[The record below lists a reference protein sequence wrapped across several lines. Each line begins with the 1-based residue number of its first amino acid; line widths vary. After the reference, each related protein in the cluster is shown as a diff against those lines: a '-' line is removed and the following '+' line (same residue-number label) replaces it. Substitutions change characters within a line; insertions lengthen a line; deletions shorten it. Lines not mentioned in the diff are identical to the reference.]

1 MEFQNLSNEISLA
14 KKAAKKSGTLLIKN
28 KSEFNLRLNSNS
40 KDTKLKA
47 DIESEDL
54 IKTIITEKS
63 SFPILAEESGKS
75 NDDLGDTCWVIDPLD
90 GTANFSRD
98 IPICCVSIG
107 LVCNMKPIL
116 GVIYDFNNDDLYKAN
131 NITKEAFL
139 NNKEIEVS
147 KIDNKNEAV
156 LVTGLP
162 VNTNYENDSLKKM
175 IEDMQTWKKVRMIG
189 SAAIASCYI
198 ASGKAELYKENGLF
212 LWDIIAGAAIIE
224 SSGGNAKINNF
235 KDNFQVCLLYTSP
248 SPRDCT

>member
-1 MEFQNLSNEISLA
+1 MTKNDYSQELSYAVE
-14 KKAAKKSGTLLIKN
+14 AALNAGKYLLKN
-28 KSEFNLRLNSNS
+28 KSNLNVRIESGP
-40 KDTKLKA
+40 KDTKLQA
-47 DIESEDL
+47 DVEAENL
-54 IKTIITEKS
+54 IKQSIS
-63 SFPILAEESGKS
+63 SISKYPILAEESGKS
-75 NDDLGDTCWVIDPLD
+75 VENLGDTFWVIDPLD

-198 ASGKAELYKENGLF
+198 ASGKAELYKENGVF

-224 SSGGNAKINNF
+224 SSGGNAKINNV
-235 KDNFQVCLLYTSP
+235 KDNFQVDIVFSN
-248 SPRDCT
+248 SHISE

>member
-1 MEFQNLSNEISLA
+1 MIKNNYSQELSYA
-14 KKAAKKSGTLLIKN
+14 VDAALNAGKYLLKN
-28 KSEFNLRLNSNS
+28 KSKLNVRIESRP
-40 KDTKLKA
+40 KDTKLQA
-47 DIESEDL
+47 DVEAENL
-54 IKTIITEKS
+54 IKQSISCISKY
-63 SFPILAEESGKS
+63 PILAEESGKS
-75 NDDLGDTCWVIDPLD
+75 VENLGDIFWVIDPLD

-147 KIDNKNEAV
+147 KIDTKNEAV

-198 ASGKAELYKENGLF
+198 ASGKAELYKENGVF

-224 SSGGNAKINNF
+224 SSGGNAKINNV
-235 KDNFQVCLLYTSP
+235 KDNFQVDIVFSNSYISE
-248 SPRDCT
+248 

>member
-1 MEFQNLSNEISLA
+1 MIKNNYSQELSYA
-14 KKAAKKSGTLLIKN
+14 VDAALNAGKYLLKN
-28 KSEFNLRLNSNS
+28 KSKLNVRIESRP
-40 KDTKLKA
+40 KDTKLQA
-47 DIESEDL
+47 DVEAENL
-54 IKTIITEKS
+54 IKQSISCISKY
-63 SFPILAEESGKS
+63 PILAEESGKS
-75 NDDLGDTCWVIDPLD
+75 VENLGDIFWVIDPLD

-147 KIDNKNEAV
+147 KIDSKNEAV

-162 VNTNYENDSLKKM
+162 VNTNYDNDSLKKM

-198 ASGKAELYKENGLF
+198 ASGKAELYKENGVF

-224 SSGGNAKINNF
+224 SSGGNAKINKV
-235 KDNFQVCLLYTSP
+235 KDNFQVDIVFSN
-248 SPRDCT
+248 SHISE

>member
-1 MEFQNLSNEISLA
+1 MIKNDYSQELSYA
-14 KKAAKKSGTLLIKN
+14 VDAALNAGKYLLKN
-28 KSEFNLRLNSNS
+28 KSKLNVRIESRP
-40 KDTKLKA
+40 KDTKLQA
-47 DIESEDL
+47 DVEAENL
-54 IKTIITEKS
+54 IKQSIS
-63 SFPILAEESGKS
+63 SISKYPILAEESGKS
-75 NDDLGDTCWVIDPLD
+75 VENLGDTFWVIDPLD

-147 KIDNKNEAV
+147 KIDSKNEAV

-198 ASGKAELYKENGLF
+198 ASGKAELYKENGVF

-224 SSGGNAKINNF
+224 SSGGNAKINNV
-235 KDNFQVCLLYTSP
+235 KDNFQVDIVFSN
-248 SPRDCT
+248 SHISE

>member
-1 MEFQNLSNEISLA
+1 MIKNDYSQELSYAVE
-14 KKAAKKSGTLLIKN
+14 AALNAGKYLLKN
-28 KSEFNLRLNSNS
+28 KSKLNVRIESRP
-40 KDTKLKA
+40 KDTKLQA
-47 DIESEDL
+47 DVESENL
-54 IKTIITEKS
+54 IKQSIS
-63 SFPILAEESGKS
+63 SISKYPILAEESGKS
-75 NDDLGDTCWVIDPLD
+75 VENLGDIFWVIDPLD

-147 KIDNKNEAV
+147 KIDSKNEAV

-162 VNTNYENDSLKKM
+162 VNTNYDNDSLKKM

-198 ASGKAELYKENGLF
+198 ASGKAELYKENGVF

-224 SSGGNAKINNF
+224 SSGGNAKINNI
-235 KDNFQVCLLYTSP
+235 KDNFQVDIVFSNSYISE
-248 SPRDCT
+248 

>member
-1 MEFQNLSNEISLA
+1 MIKNDYSQELSYAVE
-14 KKAAKKSGTLLIKN
+14 AALNAGKYLLKN
-28 KSEFNLRLNSNS
+28 KSKLNTKIESRP
-40 KDTKLKA
+40 KDTKLQA
-47 DIESEDL
+47 DVEAENL
-54 IKTIITEKS
+54 IKKS
-63 SFPILAEESGKS
+63 ISSISKYPILAEESGKS
-75 NDDLGDTCWVIDPLD
+75 LENLGDTFWVIDPLD

-147 KIDNKNEAV
+147 KIDSKNEAV

-162 VNTNYENDSLKKM
+162 VNTNYDNDSLKKM

-198 ASGKAELYKENGLF
+198 ASGKAELYKENGVF

-224 SSGGNAKINNF
+224 SSGGNAKINNV
-235 KDNFQVCLLYTSP
+235 KDNFQVDIVFSNSYISE
-248 SPRDCT
+248 

>member
-1 MEFQNLSNEISLA
+1 MTKNDYSQELSYA
-14 KKAAKKSGTLLIKN
+14 VDAALNAGKYLLKN
-28 KSEFNLRLNSNS
+28 KSNLNVRIESGP
-40 KDTKLKA
+40 KDTKLQA
-47 DIESEDL
+47 DVEAENL
-54 IKTIITEKS
+54 IKQSIS
-63 SFPILAEESGKS
+63 SISKYPILAEESGKS
-75 NDDLGDTCWVIDPLD
+75 VENLGDIFWVIDPLD

-116 GVIYDFNNDDLYKAN
+116 GVVYDFNNDDLYKAN

-198 ASGKAELYKENGLF
+198 ASGKAELYKENGVF

-224 SSGGNAKINNF
+224 SSGGNAKINNV
-235 KDNFQVCLLYTSP
+235 KDNFQVDIVFSN
-248 SPRDCT
+248 SHISE

>member
-1 MEFQNLSNEISLA
+1 MIKNDYSQELSYAVE
-14 KKAAKKSGTLLIKN
+14 AALNVGKYLLKN
-28 KSEFNLRLNSNS
+28 KSNLNVRIESGP
-40 KDTKLKA
+40 KDTKLQA
-47 DIESEDL
+47 DVEAENL
-54 IKTIITEKS
+54 IKQSIS
-63 SFPILAEESGKS
+63 SISKYPILAEESGKS
-75 NDDLGDTCWVIDPLD
+75 VENLGDTFWVIDPLD

-116 GVIYDFNNDDLYKAN
+116 GVVYDFNNDDLYKAN

-139 NNKEIEVS
+139 NNKEIGVS
-147 KIDNKNEAV
+147 KIDSKNEAV

-198 ASGKAELYKENGLF
+198 ASGKAELYKENGVF

-224 SSGGNAKINNF
+224 SSGGNAKINNV
-235 KDNFQVCLLYTSP
+235 KDNFQVDIVFSN
-248 SPRDCT
+248 SHISE

>member
-1 MEFQNLSNEISLA
+1 MIKNDYSQELSYAVE
-14 KKAAKKSGTLLIKN
+14 AALNAGKYLLKN
-28 KSEFNLRLNSNS
+28 KSKLNVRIESKP
-40 KDTKLKA
+40 KDTKLQA
-47 DIESEDL
+47 DVEAENL
-54 IKTIITEKS
+54 IKQSIS
-63 SFPILAEESGKS
+63 SISKYPILAEESGKS
-75 NDDLGDTCWVIDPLD
+75 VENLGDTFWVIDPLD

-198 ASGKAELYKENGLF
+198 ASGKAELYKENGVF

-224 SSGGNAKINNF
+224 SSGGNAKINNV
-235 KDNFQVCLLYTSP
+235 KDNFQVDIVFSN
-248 SPRDCT
+248 SHISE

>member
-1 MEFQNLSNEISLA
+1 MTKNDYSQELSYAVE
-14 KKAAKKSGTLLIKN
+14 AALNAGKYLLKN
-28 KSEFNLRLNSNS
+28 KSNLNVRIESGP
-40 KDTKLKA
+40 KDTKLQA
-47 DIESEDL
+47 DVEAENL
-54 IKTIITEKS
+54 IKKS
-63 SFPILAEESGKS
+63 ISPISKYPILAEESGKS
-75 NDDLGDTCWVIDPLD
+75 VENLGDTFWVIDPLD

-198 ASGKAELYKENGLF
+198 ASGKAELYKENGVF

-224 SSGGNAKINNF
+224 SSGGNAKINNV
-235 KDNFQVCLLYTSP
+235 KDNFQVDIVFSN
-248 SPRDCT
+248 SHISE

>member
-1 MEFQNLSNEISLA
+1 MIKNNYSQELSYAVE
-14 KKAAKKSGTLLIKN
+14 AALNAGKYLLKN
-28 KSEFNLRLNSNS
+28 KSNLNVRIESGP
-40 KDTKLKA
+40 KDTKLQA
-47 DIESEDL
+47 DVEAENL
-54 IKTIITEKS
+54 IKKS
-63 SFPILAEESGKS
+63 ISSISKYPILAEESGKS
-75 NDDLGDTCWVIDPLD
+75 VENLGDTFWVIDPLD
-90 GTANFSRD
+90 GTANFSRN

-116 GVIYDFNNDDLYKAN
+116 GVVYDFNNDDLYKAN

-147 KIDNKNEAV
+147 KIDSKNEAV

-198 ASGKAELYKENGLF
+198 ASGKAELYKENGVF

-235 KDNFQVCLLYTSP
+235 KDNFQVDIVFSN
-248 SPRDCT
+248 SHISE

>member
-1 MEFQNLSNEISLA
+1 MIKNDYSQELSYA
-14 KKAAKKSGTLLIKN
+14 VKAALNAGKYLLKN
-28 KSEFNLRLNSNS
+28 KSNLNVRIESGP
-40 KDTKLKA
+40 KDTKLQA
-47 DIESEDL
+47 DVEAENL
-54 IKTIITEKS
+54 IKQSIS
-63 SFPILAEESGKS
+63 SLSKYPILAEESGKS
-75 NDDLGDTCWVIDPLD
+75 VENLGDTFWVIDPLD

-107 LVCNMKPIL
+107 LVSNMKPIL

-147 KIDNKNEAV
+147 KIDSKNEAV

-198 ASGKAELYKENGLF
+198 ASGKAELYKENGVF

-224 SSGGNAKINNF
+224 SSGGNAKINNV
-235 KDNFQVCLLYTSP
+235 KDNFQVDIVFSN
-248 SPRDCT
+248 SHISE

>member
-1 MEFQNLSNEISLA
+1 MIKNNYSQELSYA
-14 KKAAKKSGTLLIKN
+14 VDAALNAGKYLLKN
-28 KSEFNLRLNSNS
+28 KSKLNVRIESRP
-40 KDTKLKA
+40 KDTKLQA
-47 DIESEDL
+47 DVEAENL
-54 IKTIITEKS
+54 IKQSISCISKY
-63 SFPILAEESGKS
+63 PILAEESGKS
-75 NDDLGDTCWVIDPLD
+75 VENLGDIFWVIDPLD

-147 KIDNKNEAV
+147 KVDTKNEAV

-198 ASGKAELYKENGLF
+198 ASGKAELYKENGVF

-224 SSGGNAKINNF
+224 SSGGNAKINNV
-235 KDNFQVCLLYTSP
+235 KDNFQVDIVFSNSYISE
-248 SPRDCT
+248 

>member
-1 MEFQNLSNEISLA
+1 MTKNDYSQELSYAVE
-14 KKAAKKSGTLLIKN
+14 AALNAGKYLLKN
-28 KSEFNLRLNSNS
+28 KSNLNVRIESGP
-40 KDTKLKA
+40 KDTKLQA
-47 DIESEDL
+47 DVEAENL
-54 IKTIITEKS
+54 IKKS
-63 SFPILAEESGKS
+63 ISPISKYPILAEESGKS
-75 NDDLGDTCWVIDPLD
+75 VENLGDTFWVIDPLD

-116 GVIYDFNNDDLYKAN
+116 GVVYDFNNDDLYKAN

-198 ASGKAELYKENGLF
+198 ASGKAELYKENGVF

-224 SSGGNAKINNF
+224 SSGGNAKINNV
-235 KDNFQVCLLYTSP
+235 KDNFQVDIVFSN
-248 SPRDCT
+248 SHISE

>member
-1 MEFQNLSNEISLA
+1 MIKNNYSQELSYA
-14 KKAAKKSGTLLIKN
+14 VDAALNAGKYLLKN
-28 KSEFNLRLNSNS
+28 KSKLNVRIESRP
-40 KDTKLKA
+40 KDTKLQA
-47 DIESEDL
+47 DVEAENL
-54 IKTIITEKS
+54 IKQSIS
-63 SFPILAEESGKS
+63 SISKYPILAEESGKS
-75 NDDLGDTCWVIDPLD
+75 VENLGDIFWVIDPLD

-147 KIDNKNEAV
+147 KIDSKNEAV

-198 ASGKAELYKENGLF
+198 ASGKAELYKENGVF

-224 SSGGNAKINNF
+224 SSGGNAKINNV
-235 KDNFQVCLLYTSP
+235 KDNFQVDIVFSNSYISE
-248 SPRDCT
+248 

>member
-1 MEFQNLSNEISLA
+1 MIKNDYSQELSYAVE
-14 KKAAKKSGTLLIKN
+14 AALNAGEYLLKN
-28 KSEFNLRLNSNS
+28 KSKLNVRIESRP
-40 KDTKLKA
+40 KDTKLQA
-47 DIESEDL
+47 DVEAENL
-54 IKTIITEKS
+54 IKQSIS
-63 SFPILAEESGKS
+63 SISKYPILAEESGKS
-75 NDDLGDTCWVIDPLD
+75 VENLGDTFWVIDPLD

-147 KIDNKNEAV
+147 KIDSKNEAV

-198 ASGKAELYKENGLF
+198 ASGKAELYKENGVF

-224 SSGGNAKINNF
+224 SSGGNAKINNV
-235 KDNFQVCLLYTSP
+235 KDNFQVDIVFSN
-248 SPRDCT
+248 SHISE

>member
-1 MEFQNLSNEISLA
+1 MIKNDYSQELSYA
-14 KKAAKKSGTLLIKN
+14 VDAALNAGKYLLKN
-28 KSEFNLRLNSNS
+28 KSKLNVRIESRP
-40 KDTKLKA
+40 KDTKLQA
-47 DIESEDL
+47 DVEAENL
-54 IKTIITEKS
+54 IKQSIS
-63 SFPILAEESGKS
+63 SISKYPILAEESGKS
-75 NDDLGDTCWVIDPLD
+75 VENLGDTFWVIDPLD

-147 KIDNKNEAV
+147 KIDSKNEAV

-162 VNTNYENDSLKKM
+162 VNTNYENDSLKKI

-198 ASGKAELYKENGLF
+198 ASGKAELYKENGVF

-224 SSGGNAKINNF
+224 SSGGNAKINNV
-235 KDNFQVCLLYTSP
+235 KDNFQVDIVFSNSYISE
-248 SPRDCT
+248 

>member
-1 MEFQNLSNEISLA
+1 MIKNDYSQELSYAVE
-14 KKAAKKSGTLLIKN
+14 AAINAGKYLLKN
-28 KSEFNLRLNSNS
+28 KSKLNVRIESRP
-40 KDTKLKA
+40 KDTKLQA
-47 DIESEDL
+47 DVEAENL
-54 IKTIITEKS
+54 IKQSIS
-63 SFPILAEESGKS
+63 SISKYPILAEESGKS
-75 NDDLGDTCWVIDPLD
+75 VENLGDTFWVIDPLD

-147 KIDNKNEAV
+147 KIDSKNEAV

-198 ASGKAELYKENGLF
+198 ASGKAELYKENGVF

-224 SSGGNAKINNF
+224 SSGGNAKINNV
-235 KDNFQVCLLYTSP
+235 KDNFQVDIVFSN
-248 SPRDCT
+248 SHISE

>member
-1 MEFQNLSNEISLA
+1 MIKNDYSQELSYAVE
-14 KKAAKKSGTLLIKN
+14 AALNAGKYLLKN
-28 KSEFNLRLNSNS
+28 KSKLNVRIESRP
-40 KDTKLKA
+40 KDTKLQA
-47 DIESEDL
+47 DVEAENL
-54 IKTIITEKS
+54 IKQSIS
-63 SFPILAEESGKS
+63 SISKFPILAEESGKS
-75 NDDLGDTCWVIDPLD
+75 VENLGDTFWVIDPLD

-147 KIDNKNEAV
+147 KIDSKNEAV

-198 ASGKAELYKENGLF
+198 ASGKAELYKENGVF

-224 SSGGNAKINNF
+224 SSGGNAKINNV
-235 KDNFQVCLLYTSP
+235 KDNFQVDIVFSN
-248 SPRDCT
+248 SHISE

>member
-1 MEFQNLSNEISLA
+1 MIKNNYSQELSYA
-14 KKAAKKSGTLLIKN
+14 VDAALNAGKYLLKN
-28 KSEFNLRLNSNS
+28 KSKLNVRIESRP
-40 KDTKLKA
+40 KDTKLQA
-47 DIESEDL
+47 DVEAENL
-54 IKTIITEKS
+54 IKQSISCISKY
-63 SFPILAEESGKS
+63 PILAEESGKS
-75 NDDLGDTCWVIDPLD
+75 VENLGDIFWVIDPLD

-147 KIDNKNEAV
+147 KIDSKNEAV

-198 ASGKAELYKENGLF
+198 ASGKAELYKENGVF

-224 SSGGNAKINNF
+224 SSGGNAKINNV
-235 KDNFQVCLLYTSP
+235 KDNFQVDIVFSNSYISE
-248 SPRDCT
+248 

>member
-1 MEFQNLSNEISLA
+1 MTKNDYSQELSYAVE
-14 KKAAKKSGTLLIKN
+14 AALNAGKYLLKN
-28 KSEFNLRLNSNS
+28 KSNLNVRIESGP
-40 KDTKLKA
+40 KDTKLQA
-47 DIESEDL
+47 DVEAENL
-54 IKTIITEKS
+54 IKQSISCISKY
-63 SFPILAEESGKS
+63 PILAEESGKS
-75 NDDLGDTCWVIDPLD
+75 VENLGDIFWVIDPLD

-198 ASGKAELYKENGLF
+198 ASGKAELYKENGVF

-224 SSGGNAKINNF
+224 SSGGNAKINNV
-235 KDNFQVCLLYTSP
+235 KDNFQVDIVFSN
-248 SPRDCT
+248 SHISE

>member
-1 MEFQNLSNEISLA
+1 MIKNDYSQELSYAVE
-14 KKAAKKSGTLLIKN
+14 AALNAGKYLLKN
-28 KSEFNLRLNSNS
+28 KSNLNVRIESGP
-40 KDTKLKA
+40 KDTKLQA
-47 DIESEDL
+47 DVEAENL
-54 IKTIITEKS
+54 IKKS
-63 SFPILAEESGKS
+63 ISPISKYPILAEESGKS
-75 NDDLGDTCWVIDPLD
+75 VENLGETFWVIDPLD

-139 NNKEIEVS
+139 NNKQIEVS

-198 ASGKAELYKENGLF
+198 ASGKAELYKENGVF

-224 SSGGNAKINNF
+224 SSGGNAKINNV
-235 KDNFQVCLLYTSP
+235 KDNFQVDIVFSN
-248 SPRDCT
+248 SHISE

>member
-1 MEFQNLSNEISLA
+1 MIKNDYSQELSYAVE
-14 KKAAKKSGTLLIKN
+14 AALNAGKYLLKN
-28 KSEFNLRLNSNS
+28 KSKLNVRIESRP
-40 KDTKLKA
+40 KDTKLQA
-47 DIESEDL
+47 DVEAENL
-54 IKTIITEKS
+54 IKQSIS
-63 SFPILAEESGKS
+63 SISKYPILAEESGKS
-75 NDDLGDTCWVIDPLD
+75 VENLGDTFWVIDPLD

-147 KIDNKNEAV
+147 KIDSKNEAV

-198 ASGKAELYKENGLF
+198 ASGKAELYKENGVF

-224 SSGGNAKINNF
+224 SSGGNAKINNV
-235 KDNFQVCLLYTSP
+235 KDNFQVDIVFSN
-248 SPRDCT
+248 SHISE

>member
-1 MEFQNLSNEISLA
+1 MIKNDYSQELSYA
-14 KKAAKKSGTLLIKN
+14 VDAALNAGKYLLKN
-28 KSEFNLRLNSNS
+28 KSKLNVRIESRP
-40 KDTKLKA
+40 KDTKLQA
-47 DIESEDL
+47 DVEAENL
-54 IKTIITEKS
+54 IKQSIS
-63 SFPILAEESGKS
+63 SISKYPILAEESGKS
-75 NDDLGDTCWVIDPLD
+75 VENLGDIFWVIDPLD

-147 KIDNKNEAV
+147 KIDSKNEAV

-162 VNTNYENDSLKKM
+162 VNTNYEKDSLKKM

-198 ASGKAELYKENGLF
+198 ASGKAELYKENGVF

-224 SSGGNAKINNF
+224 SSGGNAKINNV
-235 KDNFQVCLLYTSP
+235 KDNFQVDIVFSN
-248 SPRDCT
+248 SHISE

>member
-1 MEFQNLSNEISLA
+1 MNNNDYSKELRYAID
-14 KKAAKKSGTLLIKN
+14 AALNAGQYLLNN
-28 KSEFNLRLNSNS
+28 KSNLNVKIDSKP
-40 KDTKLKA
+40 KDTKLQA
-47 DIESEDL
+47 DIEAENL
-54 IKTIITEKS
+54 IKQSIS
-63 SFPILAEESGKS
+63 SISKYPILAEESGKS
-75 NDDLGDTCWVIDPLD
+75 VENLGDIFWVIDPLD

-147 KIDNKNEAV
+147 KIDSKNEAV

-162 VNTNYENDSLKKM
+162 VNTNYDNDSLKKI

-198 ASGKAELYKENGLF
+198 ASGKAELYKENGVF

-224 SSGGNAKINNF
+224 SSGGNAKINNV
-235 KDNFQVCLLYTSP
+235 KDNFQVDIVFSNSYISE
-248 SPRDCT
+248 

>member
-1 MEFQNLSNEISLA
+1 MIKNDYSQELSYAVE
-14 KKAAKKSGTLLIKN
+14 AALNAGKYLLKN
-28 KSEFNLRLNSNS
+28 KSKLNVRIESRP
-40 KDTKLKA
+40 KDTKLQA
-47 DIESEDL
+47 DVEAENL
-54 IKTIITEKS
+54 IKQSIS
-63 SFPILAEESGKS
+63 SISKYPILAEESGKS
-75 NDDLGDTCWVIDPLD
+75 VENLGDTFWVIDPLD

-116 GVIYDFNNDDLYKAN
+116 GVVYDFNNDDLYKAN

-147 KIDNKNEAV
+147 KIDSKNEAV

-198 ASGKAELYKENGLF
+198 ASGKAELYKENGVF

-224 SSGGNAKINNF
+224 SSGGNAKINNV
-235 KDNFQVCLLYTSP
+235 KDNFQVDIVFSN
-248 SPRDCT
+248 SHISE

>member
-1 MEFQNLSNEISLA
+1 MTKNNYSQELSYA
-14 KKAAKKSGTLLIKN
+14 VDAALNAGKYLLKN
-28 KSEFNLRLNSNS
+28 KSKLNIRIESKP
-40 KDTKLKA
+40 KDTKLQA
-47 DIESEDL
+47 DVEAENL
-54 IKTIITEKS
+54 IKQSIGSISKY
-63 SFPILAEESGKS
+63 PILAEESGKS
-75 NDDLGDTCWVIDPLD
+75 VENLGDTFWVIDPLD

-147 KIDNKNEAV
+147 KIDSKNEAV

-198 ASGKAELYKENGLF
+198 ASGKAELYKENGVF

-224 SSGGNAKINNF
+224 SSGGNAKINNV
-235 KDNFQVCLLYTSP
+235 KDNFQVDIVFSN
-248 SPRDCT
+248 SHISE

>member
-1 MEFQNLSNEISLA
+1 MIKNNYSQELSYA
-14 KKAAKKSGTLLIKN
+14 VDAALNAGKYLLKN
-28 KSEFNLRLNSNS
+28 KSKLNVRIESRP
-40 KDTKLKA
+40 KDTKLQA
-47 DIESEDL
+47 DVEAENL
-54 IKTIITEKS
+54 IKQSISCISKY
-63 SFPILAEESGKS
+63 PILAEESGKS
-75 NDDLGDTCWVIDPLD
+75 VENLGDIFWVIDPLD

-147 KIDNKNEAV
+147 KIDSKNEAV

-162 VNTNYENDSLKKM
+162 VNTNYDNDSLKKM

-198 ASGKAELYKENGLF
+198 ASGKAELYKENGVF

-224 SSGGNAKINNF
+224 SSGGNAKINNV
-235 KDNFQVCLLYTSP
+235 KDNFQVDIVFSNSYISE
-248 SPRDCT
+248 

>member
-1 MEFQNLSNEISLA
+1 MTKNDYSQELSYAVE
-14 KKAAKKSGTLLIKN
+14 AALNAGKYLLKN
-28 KSEFNLRLNSNS
+28 KSNLNVRIESGP
-40 KDTKLKA
+40 KDTKLQA
-47 DIESEDL
+47 DVEAENL
-54 IKTIITEKS
+54 IKKS
-63 SFPILAEESGKS
+63 ISPISKYPILAEESGKS
-75 NDDLGDTCWVIDPLD
+75 VENLGDTFWVIDPLD

-147 KIDNKNEAV
+147 KIDSKNEAV
-156 LVTGLP
+156 LVTVLP
-162 VNTNYENDSLKKM
+162 VNTNYENDSLITK

-198 ASGKAELYKENGLF
+198 ASGKAELYKENGVF

-224 SSGGNAKINNF
+224 SSGGNAKINNV
-235 KDNFQVCLLYTSP
+235 KDNFQVDIVFSNSYISE
-248 SPRDCT
+248 

>member
-1 MEFQNLSNEISLA
+1 MDNNDYSHELSYAIN
-14 KKAAKKSGTLLIKN
+14 AALNAGRYLLKN
-28 KSEFNLRLNSNS
+28 KSKLNVRIESRP
-40 KDTKLKA
+40 KDTKLQA
-47 DIESEDL
+47 DVEAENL
-54 IKTIITEKS
+54 IKQSIS
-63 SFPILAEESGKS
+63 SISKYPILAEESGKS
-75 NDDLGDTCWVIDPLD
+75 VENLGDTFWVIDPLD
-90 GTANFSRD
+90 GTANFSRN

-116 GVIYDFNNDDLYKAN
+116 GVIYDFNNDELYRAN

-147 KIDNKNEAV
+147 KIDSKSEAV

-198 ASGKAELYKENGLF
+198 ASGKAELYKENGVF

-224 SSGGNAKINNF
+224 SSGGNAKINNV
-235 KDNFQVCLLYTSP
+235 KDNFQVDIVFSN
-248 SPRDCT
+248 SHISE

>member
-1 MEFQNLSNEISLA
+1 MIKNNYSQELSYA
-14 KKAAKKSGTLLIKN
+14 VDAALNAGKYLLKN
-28 KSEFNLRLNSNS
+28 KSKLNVRIESRP
-40 KDTKLKA
+40 KDTKLQA
-47 DIESEDL
+47 DVEAENL
-54 IKTIITEKS
+54 IKQSISCISKY
-63 SFPILAEESGKS
+63 PILAEESGKS
-75 NDDLGDTCWVIDPLD
+75 VENLGDIFWVIDPLD

-147 KIDNKNEAV
+147 KIDSKNEAV

-162 VNTNYENDSLKKM
+162 VNTNYENDSLKKI

-198 ASGKAELYKENGLF
+198 ASGKAELYKENGVF

-224 SSGGNAKINNF
+224 SSGGNAKINNV
-235 KDNFQVCLLYTSP
+235 KDNFQVDIVFSNSYISE
-248 SPRDCT
+248 

>member
-1 MEFQNLSNEISLA
+1 MTKNDYSQELSYAVE
-14 KKAAKKSGTLLIKN
+14 AALNAGKYLLKN
-28 KSEFNLRLNSNS
+28 KSNLNVRIESGP
-40 KDTKLKA
+40 KDTKLQA
-47 DIESEDL
+47 DVEAENL
-54 IKTIITEKS
+54 IKQSIS
-63 SFPILAEESGKS
+63 SISKYPILAEESGKS
-75 NDDLGDTCWVIDPLD
+75 VENLGDTFWVIDPLD

-147 KIDNKNEAV
+147 KIDSKNEAV

-198 ASGKAELYKENGLF
+198 ASGKAELYKENGVF

-224 SSGGNAKINNF
+224 SSGGNAKINNV
-235 KDNFQVCLLYTSP
+235 KDNFQVDIVFSN
-248 SPRDCT
+248 SHISE

>member
-1 MEFQNLSNEISLA
+1 MTKNDYSQELSYAVE
-14 KKAAKKSGTLLIKN
+14 AALNAGKYLLKN
-28 KSEFNLRLNSNS
+28 KSNLNVRIESGP
-40 KDTKLKA
+40 KDTKLQA
-47 DIESEDL
+47 DVEAENL
-54 IKTIITEKS
+54 IKKS
-63 SFPILAEESGKS
+63 ISSISKYPILAEESGKS
-75 NDDLGDTCWVIDPLD
+75 VENLGDTFWVIDPLD

-147 KIDNKNEAV
+147 KIDSKNEAV

-198 ASGKAELYKENGLF
+198 ASGKAELYKENGVF

-224 SSGGNAKINNF
+224 SSGGNAKINNV
-235 KDNFQVCLLYTSP
+235 KDNFQVDIVFSN
-248 SPRDCT
+248 SHISE

>member
-1 MEFQNLSNEISLA
+1 MIKNDYSQELSYAVE
-14 KKAAKKSGTLLIKN
+14 AALNAGKYLLKN
-28 KSEFNLRLNSNS
+28 KSKLNVRIESRP
-40 KDTKLKA
+40 KDTKLQA
-47 DIESEDL
+47 DVEAENL
-54 IKTIITEKS
+54 IKQSIS
-63 SFPILAEESGKS
+63 SISKYPILAEESGKS
-75 NDDLGDTCWVIDPLD
+75 VENLGDIFWVIDPLD

-147 KIDNKNEAV
+147 KIDSKNEAV

-162 VNTNYENDSLKKM
+162 VNTNYDNDSLKKM

-198 ASGKAELYKENGLF
+198 ASGKAELYKENGVF

-224 SSGGNAKINNF
+224 SSGGNAKINNV
-235 KDNFQVCLLYTSP
+235 KDNFQVDIVFSNSYISE
-248 SPRDCT
+248 

>member
-1 MEFQNLSNEISLA
+1 MIKNNYSQELSYA
-14 KKAAKKSGTLLIKN
+14 VDAALNAGKYLLKN
-28 KSEFNLRLNSNS
+28 KSKLNVRIESRP
-40 KDTKLKA
+40 KDTKLQA
-47 DIESEDL
+47 DVEAENL
-54 IKTIITEKS
+54 IKQSISCISKY
-63 SFPILAEESGKS
+63 PILAEESVKS
-75 NDDLGDTCWVIDPLD
+75 VENLGDIFWVIDPLD

-147 KIDNKNEAV
+147 KIDSKNEAV

-162 VNTNYENDSLKKM
+162 VNTNYDNDSLKKM

-198 ASGKAELYKENGLF
+198 ASGKAELYKENGVF

-224 SSGGNAKINNF
+224 SSGGNAKINNV
-235 KDNFQVCLLYTSP
+235 KDNFQVDIVFSNSYISE
-248 SPRDCT
+248 

>member
-1 MEFQNLSNEISLA
+1 MIKNDYSQELSYA
-14 KKAAKKSGTLLIKN
+14 VDAALNAGKYLLKN
-28 KSEFNLRLNSNS
+28 KSKLNVRIESRP
-40 KDTKLKA
+40 KDTKLQA
-47 DIESEDL
+47 DVEAENL
-54 IKTIITEKS
+54 IKQLIS
-63 SFPILAEESGKS
+63 SMSKYPILAEESGKS
-75 NDDLGDTCWVIDPLD
+75 VENLGDTFWVIDPLD

-147 KIDNKNEAV
+147 KIDSKNEAV

-198 ASGKAELYKENGLF
+198 ASGKAELYKENGVF

-224 SSGGNAKINNF
+224 SSGGNAKINNV
-235 KDNFQVCLLYTSP
+235 KDNFQVDIVFSNSYISE
-248 SPRDCT
+248 